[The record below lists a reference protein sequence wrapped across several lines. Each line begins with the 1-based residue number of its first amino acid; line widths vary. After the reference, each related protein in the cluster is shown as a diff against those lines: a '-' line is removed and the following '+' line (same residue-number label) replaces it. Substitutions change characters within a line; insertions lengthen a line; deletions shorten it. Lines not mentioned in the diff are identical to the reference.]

1 MDRSTQNAGYIYYF
15 CYGLT
20 MSIPI
25 IIHILSTSQIAVYYM
40 SITGIIG
47 LLLTKKWLDLIYTY
61 YTHTL
66 KYTHS
71 ETYRK

>member
-1 MDRSTQNAGYIYYF
+1 
-15 CYGLT
+15 